1 MHNPVRFAL
10 RKLSVGLVSVAF
22 LLVVTTIC
30 SVEVSAD
37 TEAVL
42 GNSIHELSTLADI
55 GDGKELSLD
64 EQMVSQAETVTSLN
78 QSDQPQ
84 LNQGLYENQNEA
96 ATPRLN
102 GDSSATNQE
111 DSLSSGEYRSSG
123 EPTSPKE
130 NPVIPVSQPTSY
142 YVTDSGETREIIWA
156 QGVTPPSMGEAGD
169 FKKEVTG
176 EFVEYSMPFE
186 AGKGYYD
193 ANKSLDASI
202 EDLNLCFAA
211 VSSNMLH
218 WWLEQNQD
226 YVARFISEKYGA
238 DLGQQDYSLTD
249 IRRYTDS
256 FENQQNSRIF
266 NLFKAYY
273 GRRLNGFVSDAL
285 VDLFIN
291 GYPPK
296 SQGGVNLEN
305 PDLVPDK
312 RGGFFHEVFK
322 EKMLTDRMFSGDYL
336 YFGNLVRNNLENQGL
351 LGLTYRTFGTTT
363 HIVTVW
369 GAEYDENG
377 LIRAVY
383 ITDSDDQHH
392 PIGLKRMGITR
403 DSSGNPRLNNNVVK
417 NSVGSHLDYVHVI
430 KLGQSYWEEYFNP
443 MEEKRQLARQQLA
456 NVKEETLLAIRS
468 QEEFL
473 EKEKNDY
480 SSLLEAKYGEVLAS
494 INAVVV
500 ASELATVLESGMKQL
515 AIPMQKLGGAVQHS
529 LPKGHLSV
537 HGSSVSH
544 ELPVGHLS
552 LHGSSVTHELPV
564 GHVSVHG
571 SSVTHELPVGHLS
584 LHGSSVSHELPV
596 GHLSLHGS
604 SVSHELPVGH
614 VSVHGSSVTHELP
627 VGHLSLHGSSV
638 THELPVGHLSPHG
651 SSVSHELPVG
661 HLFLHGSSV
670 MHELPVG
677 HLSLHGS
684 FVTHDLPV
692 GHLFLHGSS
701 VTHELPVGHLSLHG
715 SSVTH
720 ELPVGHLSLH
730 GSSVTHELPVGHLS
744 LHGSSVSHEL
754 PVGHLSLHGSSVS
767 HELPVGHLSLHGSSV
782 THELPVGHLSLH
794 GSSVTQELPVGHLSL
809 HGSSVTQE
817 LPVGHLSLHG
827 SSVSHELPV
836 GHLSL
841 HGSSVTHELPVG
853 ALSSSED
860 LVADKLEH
868 VTVENTEIDHTGREI
883 VNQIIS
889 FSNEYSGKISIR
901 PTLNMRENGY
911 KNANFSSELIVEQE
925 TVGQDSSIGL
935 PRAFNQSSE
944 PDFQFE
950 KDSEKEQ
957 VTPSTSISSNNQ
969 NLGKGSEKA
978 VAKGDEAD
986 SQEKETADQTPYLI
1000 AFSLLG
1006 IGAVGYWLLFHKMIK
1021 VDKS

>member
-1 MHNPVRFAL
+1 MDIHIRFSL
-10 RKLSVGLVSVAF
+10 RKLAVGLVPVTFLFLANQSV
-22 LLVVTTIC
+22 L
-30 SVEVSAD
+30 SA
-37 TEAVL
+37 
-42 GNSIHELSTLADI
+42 
-55 GDGKELSLD
+55 
-64 EQMVSQAETVTSLN
+64 QAETISSLEEETSLLEGDLVP
-78 QSDQPQ
+78 QSLEIINVEEQGEKNNSEFTG
-84 LNQGLYENQNEA
+84 LNILVESDNLAQGSENEVGSSELKNELLEVKIDNLFESTSIEIHA
-96 ATPRLN
+96 DMEEKVIPEHE
-102 GDSSATNQE
+102 DSSLPSNLPVAVQKDMVEQPISLYTSE
-111 DSLSSGEYRSSG
+111 DGQY
-123 EPTSPKE
+123 
-130 NPVIPVSQPTSY
+130 
-142 YVTDSGETREIIWA
+142 REIIWA
-156 QGVTPPSMGEAGD
+156 QGITPPSMGQGGD

-176 EFVEYSMPFE
+176 EFIEYTMPYE

-193 ANKSLDASI
+193 ANKSLDASL

-218 WWLEQNQD
+218 WWLEQNKE
-226 YVARFISEKYGA
+226 YVERYISEKYGA

-369 GAEYDENG
+369 GAEYDDKG

-383 ITDSDDQHH
+383 ITDSDDQHD

-403 DSSGNPRLNNNVVK
+403 DSSGNPRLNNNIVK
-417 NSVGSHLDYVHVI
+417 NSVGSYLDYVHTI
-430 KLGQSYWEEYFNP
+430 NLGRKHWETYFNGL
-443 MEEKRQLARQQLA
+443 EDEKQTARQKLSEA
-456 NVKEETLLAIRS
+456 KFGLLHAIHA
-468 QEEFL
+468 QEEFSDKEERSYL
-473 EKEKNDY
+473 ALIEEKYFEGLKQINQAMAKQEL
-480 SSLLEAKYGEVLAS
+480 SEILQSALQSLR
-494 INAVVV
+494 
-500 ASELATVLESGMKQL
+500 
-515 AIPMQKLGGAVQHS
+515 IPMKSVGQALAYDRPFGNLIVHGNSVRHD
-529 LPKGHLSV
+529 LPLGHLSI
-537 HGSSVSH
+537 HGDSVRYD
-544 ELPVGHLS
+544 LPLGHLSIHGDSVKYDLPLGHLS
-552 LHGSSVTHELPV
+552 LHGSSVTHEQ
-564 GHVSVHG
+564 
-571 SSVTHELPVGHLS
+571 PVGHLS
-584 LHGSSVSHELPV
+584 LHGSSVSHE
-596 GHLSLHGS
+596 
-604 SVSHELPVGH
+604 
-614 VSVHGSSVTHELP
+614 
-627 VGHLSLHGSSV
+627 
-638 THELPVGHLSPHG
+638 
-651 SSVSHELPVG
+651 
-661 HLFLHGSSV
+661 
-670 MHELPVG
+670 
-677 HLSLHGS
+677 
-684 FVTHDLPV
+684 LPV

-701 VTHELPVGHLSLHG
+701 VTHELPVGHLS
-715 SSVTH
+715 
-720 ELPVGHLSLH
+720 
-730 GSSVTHELPVGHLS
+730 
-744 LHGSSVSHEL
+744 HGSSVSHEL

-767 HELPVGHLSLHGSSV
+767 HELPVGHLSLHGFSV
-782 THELPVGHLSLH
+782 SH
-794 GSSVTQELPVGHLSL
+794 
-809 HGSSVTQE
+809 E

-841 HGSSVTHELPVG
+841 HGSSVPHELPVG

-868 VTVENTEIDHTGREI
+868 VTVENTEIDDTGREI

-889 FSNEYSGKISIR
+889 LSNEYSGKISIR
-901 PTLNMRENGY
+901 PTLNMRKNGY
-911 KNANFSSELIVEQE
+911 KNTNFSSELIEEQE
-925 TVGQDSSIGL
+925 TVGQASSIGL
-935 PRAFNQSSE
+935 PRTFNQSSE
-944 PDFQFE
+944 PDFQVE

-969 NLGKGSEKA
+969 DLGKGSEKA
-978 VAKGDEAD
+978 VAKGDEKD

-1006 IGAVGYWLLFHKMIK
+1006 IGTVSYWLLFHKMIK
-1021 VDKS
+1021 VNKS

>member
-1 MHNPVRFAL
+1 MDIHIRFSL
-10 RKLSVGLVSVAF
+10 RKLAVGLVPVTFLFLANQSV
-22 LLVVTTIC
+22 L
-30 SVEVSAD
+30 SA
-37 TEAVL
+37 
-42 GNSIHELSTLADI
+42 
-55 GDGKELSLD
+55 
-64 EQMVSQAETVTSLN
+64 QAETISSLEEETSLLEGDLVP
-78 QSDQPQ
+78 QSLEIINVEEQGEKNNSEFTG
-84 LNQGLYENQNEA
+84 LNILVESDNLAQGSENEVGPSELKNELLEVKIDNLFESTSIEIHA
-96 ATPRLN
+96 DMEEKVIPEHE
-102 GDSSATNQE
+102 DSSLPSNLPVAVQKDMVEQPISLYTSE
-111 DSLSSGEYRSSG
+111 DGQY
-123 EPTSPKE
+123 
-130 NPVIPVSQPTSY
+130 
-142 YVTDSGETREIIWA
+142 REIIWA
-156 QGVTPPSMGEAGD
+156 QGITPPSMGQGGD

-176 EFVEYSMPFE
+176 EFIEYTVPYE

-193 ANKSLDASI
+193 ANKSLDASL

-218 WWLEQNQD
+218 WWLEQNKE
-226 YVARFISEKYGA
+226 YVERYISEKYGA

-369 GAEYDENG
+369 GAEYDDKG

-383 ITDSDDQHH
+383 ITDSDDQHD

-403 DSSGNPRLNNNVVK
+403 DSSGNPRLNNNIVK
-417 NSVGSHLDYVHVI
+417 NSVGSYLDYVHTI
-430 KLGQSYWEEYFNP
+430 NLGRKHWETYFNGL
-443 MEEKRQLARQQLA
+443 EDEKQTARQKLSEA
-456 NVKEETLLAIRS
+456 KFGLLHAIHA
-468 QEEFL
+468 QEEFSDKEERSYL
-473 EKEKNDY
+473 ALIEEKYFEGLKQINQAMAKQEL
-480 SSLLEAKYGEVLAS
+480 SEILQSALQSLR
-494 INAVVV
+494 
-500 ASELATVLESGMKQL
+500 
-515 AIPMQKLGGAVQHS
+515 IPMKSVGQALAYDRPFGNLIVHGNSVRHD
-529 LPKGHLSV
+529 LPLGHLSI
-537 HGSSVSH
+537 HGDSVRYD
-544 ELPVGHLS
+544 LPLGHLSIHGDSVKYDLPLGHLS
-552 LHGSSVTHELPV
+552 LHGSSVTHEQ
-564 GHVSVHG
+564 
-571 SSVTHELPVGHLS
+571 
-584 LHGSSVSHELPV
+584 
-596 GHLSLHGS
+596 
-604 SVSHELPVGH
+604 
-614 VSVHGSSVTHELP
+614 
-627 VGHLSLHGSSV
+627 
-638 THELPVGHLSPHG
+638 
-651 SSVSHELPVG
+651 
-661 HLFLHGSSV
+661 
-670 MHELPVG
+670 
-677 HLSLHGS
+677 
-684 FVTHDLPV
+684 
-692 GHLFLHGSS
+692 
-701 VTHELPVGHLSLHG
+701 
-715 SSVTH
+715 
-720 ELPVGHLSLH
+720 
-730 GSSVTHELPVGHLS
+730 PVGHLS

-767 HELPVGHLSLHGSSV
+767 HELPVGHLFLHGSSV
-782 THELPVGHLSLH
+782 THELPVGHLSH
-794 GSSVTQELPVGHLSL
+794 GSSVSH
-809 HGSSVTQE
+809 E

-841 HGSSVTHELPVG
+841 HGFSVSHELPVGHLSLHGSSVPHELPVG

-868 VTVENTEIDHTGREI
+868 VTVENTEIDDTGREI

-889 FSNEYSGKISIR
+889 LSNEYSGKISIR
-901 PTLNMRENGY
+901 PTLNMRKNGY
-911 KNANFSSELIVEQE
+911 KNTNFSSELIEEQE
-925 TVGQDSSIGL
+925 TVGQASSIGL
-935 PRAFNQSSE
+935 PRTFNQSSE
-944 PDFQFE
+944 PDFQVE

-969 NLGKGSEKA
+969 DLGKGSEKA
-978 VAKGDEAD
+978 VAKGDEKD

-1006 IGAVGYWLLFHKMIK
+1006 IGTVSYWLLFHKMIK
-1021 VDKS
+1021 VNKS

>member
-1 MHNPVRFAL
+1 M
-10 RKLSVGLVSVAF
+10 RKLSVGLVPIAF
-22 LLVVTTIC
+22 LFLVNLFSLSAQAEMISGLEEGTSKQEDVLIFSTVEVMEPGEQEYASELTGLNMLLDNEQLSQVDEAELALSEEKQEIY
-30 SVEVSAD
+30 SPSLESVLEHTGSDNQTELESLEPELDDSSIEPFSLPVEVS
-37 TEAVL
+37 
-42 GNSIHELSTLADI
+42 
-55 GDGKELSLD
+55 KEVVG
-64 EQMVSQAETVTSLN
+64 Q
-78 QSDQPQ
+78 
-84 LNQGLYENQNEA
+84 
-96 ATPRLN
+96 
-102 GDSSATNQE
+102 
-111 DSLSSGEYRSSG
+111 
-123 EPTSPKE
+123 
-130 NPVIPVSQPTSY
+130 PVSHYT
-142 YVTDSGETREIIWA
+142 TEDGDLREIIWA
-156 QGVTPPSMGEAGD
+156 QGVTPPSMGQGGT

-176 EFVEYSMPFE
+176 EFIEYSMPYE
-186 AGKGYYD
+186 AGNGYYD
-193 ANKSLDASI
+193 ANKSLNASL

-218 WWLEQNQD
+218 WWLEQNKE
-226 YVARFISEKYGA
+226 YVERYISEKYGA

-369 GAEYDENG
+369 GAEYDEKG

-383 ITDSDDQHH
+383 ITDSDDQHD

-417 NSVGSHLDYVHVI
+417 NSVGSHLDYVHTI
-430 KLGQSYWEEYFNP
+430 NLGRKHWETYFNGL
-443 MEEKRQLARQQLA
+443 EDEKQTARQKLSEA
-456 NVKEETLLAIRS
+456 KFGLLHAIHA
-468 QEEFL
+468 QEEFSDKEERFYL
-473 EKEKNDY
+473 ALIEEKYFEGLKQINQAMAKQEL
-480 SSLLEAKYGEVLAS
+480 SEILQSALQSLR
-494 INAVVV
+494 
-500 ASELATVLESGMKQL
+500 
-515 AIPMQKLGGAVQHS
+515 IPMKSVGQALAYDRPFGNLIVHGNSVRHD
-529 LPKGHLSV
+529 LPLGHLSIHGDSV
-537 HGSSVSH
+537 RYDLPLGHLSIHGDSVKYDLPLGHLSLHGSSVAH
-544 ELPVGHLS
+544 ELPAGHLS

-564 GHVSVHG
+564 GHVSLHG
-571 SSVTHELPVGHLS
+571 SSVTHELS
-584 LHGSSVSHELPV
+584 
-596 GHLSLHGS
+596 
-604 SVSHELPVGH
+604 VGH
-614 VSVHGSSVTHELP
+614 V
-627 VGHLSLHGSSV
+627 SLHGSSV
-638 THELPVGHLSPHG
+638 THELPVGHLFLHGSSVTHEQPVGHLSHG
-651 SSVSHELPVG
+651 SSVSHELPV
-661 HLFLHGSSV
+661 S
-670 MHELPVG
+670 
-677 HLSLHGS
+677 
-684 FVTHDLPV
+684 
-692 GHLFLHGSS
+692 
-701 VTHELPVGHLSLHG
+701 
-715 SSVTH
+715 
-720 ELPVGHLSLH
+720 
-730 GSSVTHELPVGHLS
+730 HLS

-782 THELPVGHLSLH
+782 TH
-794 GSSVTQELPVGHLSL
+794 
-809 HGSSVTQE
+809 E

-901 PTLNMRENGY
+901 PTLNLRENGY
-911 KNANFSSELIVEQE
+911 KNTNFSSELIVEQE
-925 TVGQDSSIGL
+925 TVGQASSSGL

-944 PDFQFE
+944 PDFQVE
-950 KDSEKEQ
+950 KDSEKGQ
-957 VTPSTSISSNNQ
+957 ATPSTSISSNNQ
-969 NLGKGSEKA
+969 ALGNGSEKA
-978 VAKGDEAD
+978 VAKGDEKD
-986 SQEKETADQTPYLI
+986 SQEKETADQTPHLI

-1021 VDKS
+1021 VDKP

>member
-1 MHNPVRFAL
+1 MDIHIRFSL
-10 RKLSVGLVSVAF
+10 RKLAVGLVPVTFLFLANQSV
-22 LLVVTTIC
+22 L
-30 SVEVSAD
+30 SA
-37 TEAVL
+37 
-42 GNSIHELSTLADI
+42 
-55 GDGKELSLD
+55 
-64 EQMVSQAETVTSLN
+64 QAETISSLEEETSLLEGDLVP
-78 QSDQPQ
+78 QSLEIINVEEQGEKNNSEFTG
-84 LNQGLYENQNEA
+84 LNILVESDNLAQGSENEVGPSELKNELLEVKIDNLFESTSIEIHA
-96 ATPRLN
+96 DMEEKVIPEHE
-102 GDSSATNQE
+102 DSSLPSNLPVAVQKDMVEQPISLYTSE
-111 DSLSSGEYRSSG
+111 DGQY
-123 EPTSPKE
+123 
-130 NPVIPVSQPTSY
+130 
-142 YVTDSGETREIIWA
+142 REIIWA
-156 QGVTPPSMGEAGD
+156 QGITPPSMGQGGD

-176 EFVEYSMPFE
+176 EFIEYTMPYE

-193 ANKSLDASI
+193 ANKSLDASL

-218 WWLEQNQD
+218 WWLEQNKE
-226 YVARFISEKYGA
+226 YVERYISEKYGA

-369 GAEYDENG
+369 GAEYDDKG

-383 ITDSDDQHH
+383 ITDSDDQHD

-403 DSSGNPRLNNNVVK
+403 DSSGNPRLNNNIVK
-417 NSVGSHLDYVHVI
+417 NSVGSYLDYVHTI
-430 KLGQSYWEEYFNP
+430 NLGRKHWETYFNGL
-443 MEEKRQLARQQLA
+443 EDEKQTARQKLSEA
-456 NVKEETLLAIRS
+456 KFGLLHAIHA
-468 QEEFL
+468 QEEFSDKEERSYL
-473 EKEKNDY
+473 ALIEEKYFEGLKQINQAMAKQEL
-480 SSLLEAKYGEVLAS
+480 SEILQSALQSLR
-494 INAVVV
+494 
-500 ASELATVLESGMKQL
+500 
-515 AIPMQKLGGAVQHS
+515 IPMKSVGQALAYDRPFGNLIVHGNSVRHD
-529 LPKGHLSV
+529 LPLGHLSIHGDSV
-537 HGSSVSH
+537 KYDLPLGHLSLHGSSVTHEQPVGHLSLHGSSVSH
-544 ELPVGHLS
+544 ELPVGHLF
-552 LHGSSVTHELPV
+552 L
-564 GHVSVHG
+564 HG

-584 LHGSSVSHELPV
+584 HGSSVSHELPV

-614 VSVHGSSVTHELP
+614 
-627 VGHLSLHGSSV
+627 LSLHGF
-638 THELPVGHLSPHG
+638 
-651 SSVSHELPVG
+651 SVS
-661 HLFLHGSSV
+661 
-670 MHELPVG
+670 
-677 HLSLHGS
+677 
-684 FVTHDLPV
+684 
-692 GHLFLHGSS
+692 
-701 VTHELPVGHLSLHG
+701 
-715 SSVTH
+715 
-720 ELPVGHLSLH
+720 
-730 GSSVTHELPVGHLS
+730 HELPVGHLS

-782 THELPVGHLSLH
+782 P
-794 GSSVTQELPVGHLSL
+794 
-809 HGSSVTQE
+809 
-817 LPVGHLSLHG
+817 
-827 SSVSHELPV
+827 
-836 GHLSL
+836 
-841 HGSSVTHELPVG
+841 HELPVG

-868 VTVENTEIDHTGREI
+868 VTVENTEIDDTGREI

-889 FSNEYSGKISIR
+889 LSNEYSGKISIR
-901 PTLNMRENGY
+901 PTLNMRKNGY
-911 KNANFSSELIVEQE
+911 KNTNFSSELIEEQE
-925 TVGQDSSIGL
+925 TVGQASSIGL
-935 PRAFNQSSE
+935 PRTFNQSSE
-944 PDFQFE
+944 PDFQVE

-969 NLGKGSEKA
+969 DLGKGSEKA
-978 VAKGDEAD
+978 VAKGDEKD

-1006 IGAVGYWLLFHKMIK
+1006 IGTVSYWLLFHKMIK
-1021 VDKS
+1021 VNKS

>member
-1 MHNPVRFAL
+1 MDIHIRFSL
-10 RKLSVGLVSVAF
+10 RKLAVGLVPVTFLFLANQSV
-22 LLVVTTIC
+22 L
-30 SVEVSAD
+30 SA
-37 TEAVL
+37 
-42 GNSIHELSTLADI
+42 
-55 GDGKELSLD
+55 
-64 EQMVSQAETVTSLN
+64 QAETISSLEEETSLLEGDLVP
-78 QSDQPQ
+78 QSLEIINVEEQGEKNNSEFTG
-84 LNQGLYENQNEA
+84 LNILVESDNLAQGSENEVGPSELKNELLEVKIDNLFESTSIEIHA
-96 ATPRLN
+96 DMEEKVIPEHE
-102 GDSSATNQE
+102 DSSLPSNLPVAVQKDMVEQPISLYTSE
-111 DSLSSGEYRSSG
+111 DGQY
-123 EPTSPKE
+123 
-130 NPVIPVSQPTSY
+130 
-142 YVTDSGETREIIWA
+142 REIIWA
-156 QGVTPPSMGEAGD
+156 QGITPPSMGQGGD

-176 EFVEYSMPFE
+176 EFIEYTMPYE

-193 ANKSLDASI
+193 ANKSLDASL

-218 WWLEQNQD
+218 WWLEQNKE
-226 YVARFISEKYGA
+226 YVERYISEKYGA

-369 GAEYDENG
+369 GAEYDDKG

-383 ITDSDDQHH
+383 ITDSDDQHD

-403 DSSGNPRLNNNVVK
+403 DSSGNPRLNNNIVK
-417 NSVGSHLDYVHVI
+417 NSVGSYLDYVHTI
-430 KLGQSYWEEYFNP
+430 NLGRKHWETYFNGL
-443 MEEKRQLARQQLA
+443 EDEKQTARQKLSEA
-456 NVKEETLLAIRS
+456 KFGLLHAIHA
-468 QEEFL
+468 QEEFSDKEERSYL
-473 EKEKNDY
+473 ALIEEKYFEGLKQINQAMAKQEL
-480 SSLLEAKYGEVLAS
+480 SEILQSALQSLR
-494 INAVVV
+494 
-500 ASELATVLESGMKQL
+500 
-515 AIPMQKLGGAVQHS
+515 IPMKSVGQALAYDRPFGNLIVHGNSVRHD
-529 LPKGHLSV
+529 LPLGHLSI
-537 HGSSVSH
+537 HGDSVRYD
-544 ELPVGHLS
+544 LPLGHLSIHGDSVKYDLPLGHLS
-552 LHGSSVTHELPV
+552 LHGSSVTHEQ
-564 GHVSVHG
+564 
-571 SSVTHELPVGHLS
+571 
-584 LHGSSVSHELPV
+584 
-596 GHLSLHGS
+596 
-604 SVSHELPVGH
+604 
-614 VSVHGSSVTHELP
+614 
-627 VGHLSLHGSSV
+627 
-638 THELPVGHLSPHG
+638 
-651 SSVSHELPVG
+651 
-661 HLFLHGSSV
+661 
-670 MHELPVG
+670 
-677 HLSLHGS
+677 
-684 FVTHDLPV
+684 
-692 GHLFLHGSS
+692 
-701 VTHELPVGHLSLHG
+701 
-715 SSVTH
+715 
-720 ELPVGHLSLH
+720 
-730 GSSVTHELPVGHLS
+730 PVGHLS

-767 HELPVGHLSLHGSSV
+767 HELPVGHLFLHGSSV
-782 THELPVGHLSLH
+782 THELPVGHLSH
-794 GSSVTQELPVGHLSL
+794 GSSVSH
-809 HGSSVTQE
+809 E

-841 HGSSVTHELPVG
+841 HGFSVSHELPVGHLSLHGSSVPHELPVG

-868 VTVENTEIDHTGREI
+868 VTVENTEIDDTGREI

-889 FSNEYSGKISIR
+889 LSNEYSGKISIR
-901 PTLNMRENGY
+901 PTLNMRKNGY
-911 KNANFSSELIVEQE
+911 KNTNFSSELIEEQE
-925 TVGQDSSIGL
+925 TVGQASSIGL
-935 PRAFNQSSE
+935 PRTFNQSPE
-944 PDFQFE
+944 PDFQVE

-969 NLGKGSEKA
+969 DLGKGSEKA
-978 VAKGDEAD
+978 VAKGDEKD

-1006 IGAVGYWLLFHKMIK
+1006 IGTVSYWLLFHKMIK
-1021 VDKS
+1021 VNKS

>member
-1 MHNPVRFAL
+1 MDIHIRFSL
-10 RKLSVGLVSVAF
+10 RKLAVGLVPVTFLFLANQSV
-22 LLVVTTIC
+22 L
-30 SVEVSAD
+30 SA
-37 TEAVL
+37 
-42 GNSIHELSTLADI
+42 
-55 GDGKELSLD
+55 
-64 EQMVSQAETVTSLN
+64 QAETISSLEEETSLLEGDLVP
-78 QSDQPQ
+78 QSLEIINVEEQGEKNNSEFTG
-84 LNQGLYENQNEA
+84 LNILVESDNLAQGSENEVGPSELKNELLEVKIDNLFESTSIEIHA
-96 ATPRLN
+96 DMEEKVIPEHE
-102 GDSSATNQE
+102 DSSLPSNLPVAVQKDMVEQPISLYTSE
-111 DSLSSGEYRSSG
+111 DGQY
-123 EPTSPKE
+123 
-130 NPVIPVSQPTSY
+130 
-142 YVTDSGETREIIWA
+142 REIIWA
-156 QGVTPPSMGEAGD
+156 QGITPPSMGQGGD

-176 EFVEYSMPFE
+176 EFIEYTVPYE

-193 ANKSLDASI
+193 ANKSLDASL

-218 WWLEQNQD
+218 WWLEQNKE
-226 YVARFISEKYGA
+226 YVERYISEKYGA

-369 GAEYDENG
+369 GAEYDDKG

-383 ITDSDDQHH
+383 ITDSDDQHD

-403 DSSGNPRLNNNVVK
+403 DSSGNPRLNNNIVK
-417 NSVGSHLDYVHVI
+417 NSVGSYLDYVHTI
-430 KLGQSYWEEYFNP
+430 NLGRKHWETYFNGL
-443 MEEKRQLARQQLA
+443 EDEKQTARQKLSEA
-456 NVKEETLLAIRS
+456 KFGLLHAIHA
-468 QEEFL
+468 QEEFSDKEERSYL
-473 EKEKNDY
+473 ALIEEKYFEGLKQINQAMAKQEL
-480 SSLLEAKYGEVLAS
+480 SEILQSALQSLR
-494 INAVVV
+494 
-500 ASELATVLESGMKQL
+500 
-515 AIPMQKLGGAVQHS
+515 IPMKSVGQALAYDRPFGNLIVHGNSVRHD
-529 LPKGHLSV
+529 LPLGHLSI
-537 HGSSVSH
+537 HGDSVRYD
-544 ELPVGHLS
+544 LPLGHLSIHGDSVKYDLPLGHLS
-552 LHGSSVTHELPV
+552 LHGSSVTHEQ
-564 GHVSVHG
+564 
-571 SSVTHELPVGHLS
+571 PVGHLS
-584 LHGSSVSHELPV
+584 LHGSSVSHE
-596 GHLSLHGS
+596 
-604 SVSHELPVGH
+604 
-614 VSVHGSSVTHELP
+614 
-627 VGHLSLHGSSV
+627 
-638 THELPVGHLSPHG
+638 
-651 SSVSHELPVG
+651 
-661 HLFLHGSSV
+661 
-670 MHELPVG
+670 
-677 HLSLHGS
+677 
-684 FVTHDLPV
+684 LPV

-701 VTHELPVGHLSLHG
+701 VTHELPVGHLS
-715 SSVTH
+715 
-720 ELPVGHLSLH
+720 
-730 GSSVTHELPVGHLS
+730 
-744 LHGSSVSHEL
+744 HGSSVSHEL

-767 HELPVGHLSLHGSSV
+767 HELPVGHLSLHGFSV
-782 THELPVGHLSLH
+782 SH
-794 GSSVTQELPVGHLSL
+794 
-809 HGSSVTQE
+809 E

-841 HGSSVTHELPVG
+841 HGSSVPHELPVG

-868 VTVENTEIDHTGREI
+868 VTVENTEIDDTGREI

-889 FSNEYSGKISIR
+889 LSNEYSGKISIR
-901 PTLNMRENGY
+901 PTLNMRKNGY
-911 KNANFSSELIVEQE
+911 KNTNFSSELIEEQE
-925 TVGQDSSIGL
+925 TVGQASSIGL
-935 PRAFNQSSE
+935 PRTFNQSSE
-944 PDFQFE
+944 PDFQVE

-969 NLGKGSEKA
+969 DLGKGSEKA
-978 VAKGDEAD
+978 VAKGDEKD

-1006 IGAVGYWLLFHKMIK
+1006 IGTVSYWLLFHKMIK
-1021 VDKS
+1021 VNKS